1 MGENPSISAVFEILK
16 AACLAPTT
24 IPHSKSIK
32 NTFHPILM
40 LGRLAH
46 VCVVKCCH
54 GTAYIREIKYVLLKN
69 STDVPNEVTSKCI
82 NVIC

>member
-40 LGRLAH
+40 LGRLAN
-46 VCVVKCCH
+46 VCVVKC
-54 GTAYIREIKYVLLKN
+54 TELLPWN
-69 STDVPNEVTSKCI
+69 CI
-82 NVIC
+82 ERLNMSY